1 MASLSAR
8 EQAYQTIRSRI
19 ITMELK
25 PGDPLNDRELAEQM
39 GISRTPMREALIM
52 LNIAHMVDIKPQ
64 SGTHVAPIDLKR
76 MELEQFARFTL
87 EKEILNRV
95 RGRLTDQQEQE
106 YRQIIENYR
115 LLEAD
120 LTQPNRETRL
130 LELDNQ
136 FHRKAFEI
144 TGMEAH
150 FDHMLGELQHVE
162 RIRKFSLQTNENKS
176 VCAAHTRILE
186 MVLHGTADELGEA
199 LESHLNRYRPA
210 ASTRSISPRGEK
222 KLFKYGSKTPAGV
235 LEPHLFIQCKKPAG
249 RAVHRCL
256 SAGFLLSSGGK
267 D

>member
-25 PGDPLNDRELAEQM
+25 PGDELNDHELAQEL

-95 RGRLTDQQEQE
+95 RGRLTEQQEQE
-106 YRQIIENYR
+106 YRQVIENY
-115 LLEAD
+115 
-120 LTQPNRETRL
+120 RL

-186 MVLHGTADELGEA
+186 MLLHGTADELGEA
-199 LESHLNRYRPA
+199 LESHLNRYKLSVEQA
-210 ASTRSISPRGEK
+210 RS
-222 KLFKYGSKTPAGV
+222 
-235 LEPHLFIQCKKPAG
+235 
-249 RAVHRCL
+249 VHPEY
-256 SAGFLLSSGGK
+256 FTEE
-267 D
+267 

>member
-8 EQAYQTIRSRI
+8 ELAYQTIRSRI

-25 PGDPLNDRELAEQM
+25 PGDPLNDRELAEQL

-64 SGTHVAPIDLKR
+64 SGTHVAPIDLRR

-95 RGRLTDQQEQE
+95 RGHLTDLQEQD
-106 YRQIIENYR
+106 YRQIIERYR

-120 LTQPNRETRL
+120 PTVPDRETRL
-130 LELDNQ
+130 LDLDNQ

-150 FDHMLGELQHVE
+150 FDHMLSELQHVE

-186 MVLHGTADELGEA
+186 ALVHGTAEELGEA
-199 LESHLNRYRPA
+199 LESHLNRYKLSVEQA
-210 ASTRSISPRGEK
+210 RS
-222 KLFKYGSKTPAGV
+222 
-235 LEPHLFIQCKKPAG
+235 
-249 RAVHRCL
+249 VHPEYFTE
-256 SAGFLLSSGGK
+256 G
-267 D
+267 